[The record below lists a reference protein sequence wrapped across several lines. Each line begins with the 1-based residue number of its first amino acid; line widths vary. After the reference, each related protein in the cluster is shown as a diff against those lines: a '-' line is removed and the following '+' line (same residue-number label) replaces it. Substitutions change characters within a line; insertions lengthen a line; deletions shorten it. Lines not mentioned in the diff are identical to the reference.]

1 MTLSLTLEQLIE
13 QTSDMVS
20 LPQVSMRINEMVNSG
35 DYKTADVGKL
45 ISQDAGLTV
54 RLLKIAN
61 SPFYGLSKEV
71 ETVSRAVTI
80 LGSQQLRSLVL
91 ATSSI
96 KAFEGMPNDLVSM
109 QNFWFH
115 NISCGL
121 AAKFLSEK
129 ISDIDSESMFTA
141 GLLHDIGQLVIF
153 KLLSEIGKQAIL
165 MTEEDPD
172 EPELYEAERKLLGY
186 DHADVGIELLKQ
198 WNLPVL
204 FQECAGFHHDIEK
217 ASEYPREV
225 AIVHIANS
233 IAVMAELNSMED
245 ERPAI
250 NERAWDISG
259 LDESIIESTMKDV
272 QEQVHS
278 VQGMLM

>member
-13 QTSDMVS
+13 KTSDMIS

-91 ATSSI
+91 ATSSV
-96 KAFEGMPNDLVSM
+96 KAFEDMPNDLVSM

-141 GLLHDIGQLVIF
+141 GLLHDTVEDTHASLEKI
-153 KLLSEIGKQAIL
+153 
-165 MTEEDPD
+165 EETFG
-172 EPELYEAERKLLGY
+172 E
-186 DHADVGIELLKQ
+186 
-198 WNLPVL
+198 
-204 FQECAGFHHDIEK
+204 
-217 ASEYPREV
+217 EV
-225 AIVHIANS
+225 AEMVDGLTKLSRLKFESKEDRQAENFRKMIVAMAKDIRIIIIKLADRLHNMRTLMHLSREKQKIIALETLEIYAPLANRLGVGKPF
-233 IAVMAELNSMED
+233 ADNLA
-245 ERPAI
+245 P
-250 NERAWDISG
+250 
-259 LDESIIESTMKDV
+259 
-272 QEQVHS
+272 S
-278 VQGMLM
+278 VPPRIKE

>member
-1 MTLSLTLEQLIE
+1 MTTSLSQLIE

-45 ISQDAGLTV
+45 ISQDPGLTV
-54 RLLKIAN
+54 RLLKVAN

-96 KAFEGMPNDLVSM
+96 KAFEGIPNNLISM
-109 QNFWFH
+109 KDFWFH

-129 ISDIDSESMFTA
+129 ISGIDSETMFTA
-141 GLLHDIGQLVIF
+141 GLLHDIGQLIIF
-153 KLLSEIGKQAIL
+153 KLLPEVGKQAIS
-165 MTEEDPD
+165 MTEDDPE
-172 EPELYEAERKLLGY
+172 EPEMHQTERKLLGY
-186 DHADVGIELLKQ
+186 DHADVGMELLKQ
-198 WNLPVL
+198 WNLPLL
-204 FQECAGFHHDIEK
+204 FQECVGFHHDIEK

-225 AIVHIANS
+225 AIVHIANA
-233 IAVMAELNSMED
+233 IAVMAELNSTED
-245 ERPAI
+245 EHPDI
-250 NERAWDISG
+250 NEKAWEISG
-259 LDESIIESTMKDV
+259 LDESMIEPVMKEV
-272 QEQVHS
+272 QEQVNS